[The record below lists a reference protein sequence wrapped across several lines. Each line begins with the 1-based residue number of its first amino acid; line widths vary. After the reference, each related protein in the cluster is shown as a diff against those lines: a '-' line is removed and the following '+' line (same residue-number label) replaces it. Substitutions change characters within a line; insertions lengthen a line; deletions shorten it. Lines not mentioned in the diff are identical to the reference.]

1 MVQTWHTIACTL
13 DGNIQEESGAAAF
26 MGASAIRIR
35 EGRHLASLKINRELM
50 VSTVGVV
57 KQSKNASHRRRLPF
71 PFDPEPNIMN
81 DFGGMQ
87 QNFVGF

>member
-50 VSTVGVV
+50 VSTVG
-57 KQSKNASHRRRLPF
+57 
-71 PFDPEPNIMN
+71 E
-81 DFGGMQ
+81 
-87 QNFVGF
+87 